1 MNMLETFGES
11 GPLARSLSGFRSR
24 PQQQSMARSVE
35 TALAQYQKLVVEA
48 GTGVGKTFAYLVPV
62 LLSPHKVIVSTGTKH
77 LQDQLY
83 HQDLPLVRKAL
94 GVTLKTALLKG
105 RANYLCLYRLENAR
119 QQGTESA
126 QTQTLLKV
134 SQWAG
139 LTRTGDVAELSEL
152 PEDSPIWSRVTS
164 TVDNCLGTECP
175 MYQEC
180 HLIKARRAAQE
191 ADLVV
196 INHHLFFAD
205 LAIREEGFGELLP
218 SANAFILDEAHQ
230 LPELACSF
238 FGTNLSARQIFE
250 LTRDTIAEQLHEAPE
265 LKELGALADKLNK
278 AVLDLRL
285 AMGAG
290 EKRGSWSALR
300 DQPQVAAVLDEL
312 HERLQSFNSGLES
325 CAERGKGLQNCQRRA
340 TQLLA
345 CLKAMRDDPQDS
357 VLWFETF
364 RRSFILHNT
373 PLNIADLFKAHTDRY
388 RCAWILTSATLT
400 VGENFDHFTTGL
412 GLADAVCESLDSPYD
427 YYNNALVY
435 LPSGLPDPRNAAHTR
450 AVVKFSIPVIEAVG
464 GKTFMLFTS
473 HRALREA
480 AELLDGQFSYPM
492 LVQGTAPRRELIER
506 FRHAGNAVLLGTSSF
521 WEGVDVRGPALS
533 CVIIDKLPFASPDD
547 PVLQARLDAIK
558 THGGN
563 PFIEFQMPQAVL
575 ALKQGVGRLIRGESD
590 TGVLMLCDPRL
601 TSKPYGRVF
610 LNSLPHMPITHD
622 FEAVNSFIRAQEQGS
637 AQVYPCHETAG
648 H

>member
-1 MNMLETFGES
+1 MNAHEMFRQS
-11 GPLARSLSGFRSR
+11 GPLAQILPGFRPR
-24 PQQQSMARSVE
+24 PQQQSMAALVE
-35 TALAQYQKLVVEA
+35 VALAHYQKLIVEA

-62 LLSPHKVIVSTGTKH
+62 LLSRHKVIISTGTKH

-105 RANYLCLYRLENAR
+105 RANYLCLYRLENAL
-119 QQGTESA
+119 QQGTEGA
-126 QTQTLLKV
+126 HIQTLLRV
-134 SQWAG
+134 RQWAG
-139 LTRTGDVAELSEL
+139 MTRSGDIAELSDL
-152 PEDSPIWSRVTS
+152 PEDSPVWSRVTS
-164 TVDNCLGTECP
+164 TTDNCLGTECP

-180 HLIKARRAAQE
+180 HLVKARRAAQE

-230 LPELACSF
+230 LPDLACSF

-250 LTRDTIAEQLHEAPE
+250 LTRDSIAEQLHEAPE
-265 LKELGALADKLNK
+265 LKKLSGLADKLNK
-278 AVLDLRL
+278 TVLDLRL

-290 EKRGSWSALR
+290 EKRGSWSVLR
-300 DQPQVAAVLDEL
+300 DQPQVAAVLDEF
-312 HERLQSFNSGLES
+312 HERLQSFNGGLES

-345 CLKAMRDDPQDS
+345 RFQMMRDDPQDS

-373 PLNIADLFKAHTDRY
+373 PLNIADLFKAHTERFQ
-388 RCAWILTSATLT
+388 CAWVLTSATLT
-400 VGENFDHFTTGL
+400 VGERFDHFTTGL

-427 YYNNALVY
+427 YHNNALVY
-435 LPSGLPDPRNAAHTR
+435 LPTGLPDPRNPGHTR
-450 AVVKFSIPVIEAVG
+450 ALVKSSIPVIEAVG

-473 HRALREA
+473 HRAMREA
-480 AELLDGQFSYPM
+480 AELLHGRFSYPM

-533 CVIIDKLPFASPDD
+533 CVIIDKLPFASPSD

-558 THGGN
+558 NLGGN
-563 PFIEFQMPQAVL
+563 PFMEVQMPQAVIS
-575 ALKQGVGRLIRGESD
+575 LKQGVGRLIRGESD

-601 TSKPYGRVF
+601 NSKPYGRVF
-610 LNSLPHMPITHD
+610 LNSLPDMPITHD
-622 FEAVNSFIRAQEQGS
+622 VEVVRSFIRAHGNGN
-637 AQVYPCHETAG
+637 AQAYPYHETVG
-648 H
+648 D